1 MRELW
6 EDQDLVINLIIMS
19 FIWSITSFTF
29 YLGKFQL
36 KFVAG
41 SIFRNSFFSSIADTV
56 ARPIG
61 YILYKKW
68 NARSAL
74 TMLFCVSFIGSFP
87 VIFSEGASDKYHEYV
102 VPACLFTMNLGT
114 AATFGNLY
122 MGHMDFFPIVFSSTS
137 MGICNILARSCTVFA
152 PLVAEIAEPTPEIIF
167 TSLSVLAAILSL
179 FIRKKTD
186 KYY

>member
-1 MRELW
+1 
-6 EDQDLVINLIIMS
+6 MS

-41 SIFRNSFFSSIADTV
+41 SIYRNSFFSSMADTV

-61 YILYKKW
+61 YIVYKKC
-68 NARSAL
+68 NVKLAL
-74 TMLFCVSFIGSFP
+74 TLLFGLSVIGSFP
-87 VIFSEGASDKYHEYV
+87 VIFSEGASQGYRDYV
-102 VPACLFTMNLGT
+102 VPACLFIMNLGSS
-114 AATFGNLY
+114 ATFGNLY
-122 MGHMDFFPIVFSSTS
+122 MGHMDLFPIVFSTTS
-137 MGICNILARSCTVFA
+137 MGICNILARGCTVAA
-152 PLVAEIAEPTPEIIF
+152 PIVAEIAEPTPEIIF
-167 TSLSVLAAILSL
+167 TALVFFAAIISL